1 MAAVKL
7 KTLQI
12 SDNSPLHSS
21 LHFPAAVAVFA
32 SLKPAE
38 GVEDTEDLTVQLQVA
53 K

>member
-1 MAAVKL
+1 MWL
-7 KTLQI
+7 KILQI

-38 GVEDTEDLTVQLQVA
+38 GVDDTDDLTVQLQAA
-53 K
+53 KLH